1 MIRIR
6 LTRVG
11 KKGRPSYRI
20 VVADVRAPR
29 DGSYLEWIGNYDPM
43 ANPPAVTL
51 KQDRAAHWLSM
62 GASPSDAVARIL
74 DQQGLM
80 ERAHT
85 FKNRGRDT
93 SEAATSDAPAA
104 ATAVAD
110 APTDDV
116 PADDAPPEESPE
128 DEPPAEEAVAEVEP
142 AAEEELVDEEE
153 PAADET
159 PAEEPAAEEE
169 ASEE

>member
-110 APTDDV
+110 APADDV
-116 PADDAPPEESPE
+116 PADDTPSEDSPE
-128 DEPPAEEAVAEVEP
+128 DETPVVEPVAEIEP
-142 AAEEELVDEEE
+142 AAEAE

-169 ASEE
+169 AAEE

>member
-51 KQDRAAHWLSM
+51 KQDRAAHWLNM

-93 SEAATSDAPAA
+93 SEAETSGAPAA
-104 ATAVAD
+104 ATAVA
-110 APTDDV
+110 AA
-116 PADDAPPEESPE
+116 PADDTPSEDAPE
-128 DEPPAEEAVAEVEP
+128 DEPPAEEAAAEVEP
-142 AAEEELVDEEE
+142 TAEEE
-153 PAADET
+153 PAVDET

-169 ASEE
+169 TS

>member
-104 ATAVAD
+104 ATAVAA
-110 APTDDV
+110 APADDV
-116 PADDAPPEESPE
+116 PADDTPSEDSPE
-128 DEPPAEEAVAEVEP
+128 DETPAEEAVAEVEP
-142 AAEEELVDEEE
+142 AAEAE

-169 ASEE
+169 AAEE

>member
-110 APTDDV
+110 APADDV
-116 PADDAPPEESPE
+116 PADDTPSEDSPE
-128 DEPPAEEAVAEVEP
+128 DETPAEEAVAEVEP
-142 AAEEELVDEEE
+142 AAETE
-153 PAADET
+153 PAVDET
-159 PAEEPAAEEE
+159 PAEEE

>member
-1 MIRIR
+1 MSVRIR
-6 LTRVG
+6 LARVG
-11 KKGRPSYRI
+11 KKGHPSYRI
-20 VVADVRAPR
+20 VVAEATAPR

-110 APTDDV
+110 AP
-116 PADDAPPEESPE
+116 ADDAPPE
-128 DEPPAEEAVAEVEP
+128 
-142 AAEEELVDEEE
+142 
-153 PAADET
+153 
-159 PAEEPAAEEE
+159 
-169 ASEE
+169 